1 MSVAE
6 QGISSDWT
14 TLTHEGEAIAEAWS
28 MPDGG
33 RVVLV
38 FLVSRNVLAGRASDG
53 HLSNPSLARSANK
66 TEFRPVTIETLLNAS
81 QVSKDDVESWRLGD
95 GSDATRIELDHPLP
109 PPPADDDQL
118 TVYVTL
124 KSPVAAD
131 SEGWVVTSEQ
141 WQAIEA
147 LWKTILGLE
156 AAIDA
161 SRLGMDGLRSE
172 MESSLKKQLS
182 VDEKTNALQNDVS
195 QWSKAKTRI
204 QHALPKMREFVHRA
218 TFALAAPERKRF
230 DDIVKNHLEPRIP
243 YPEVHRLREQLEHLQ
258 KDRQILLAQG
268 NAVSHECRGILSEV
282 QRAFSSLQRNAANRA
297 ANKRSNARSN
307 KGKLM

>member
-1 MSVAE
+1 LAKSVLFATP
-6 QGISSDWT
+6 DWV
-14 TLTHEGEAIAEAWS
+14 TLTHNGEAIAEAWS
-28 MPDGG
+28 MPEGG
-33 RVVLV
+33 RDTLV
-38 FLVSRNVLAGRASDG
+38 FLVPRERL
-53 HLSNPSLARSANK
+53 
-66 TEFRPVTIETLLNAS
+66 EQVTIETLLIAA
-81 QVSKDDVESWRLGD
+81 QVSKDDVESWRLGE
-95 GSDATRIELDHPLP
+95 GSDGTHFGLNQPLP
-109 PPPADDDQL
+109 LPSSDDTHL

-124 KSPVAAD
+124 KSPVAVGG
-131 SEGWVVTSEQ
+131 EEKIVTPEQ

-182 VDEKTNALQNDVS
+182 VDEKTNALQNDVT

-204 QHALPKMREFVHRA
+204 QHALPKLREFVHRA

-243 YPEVHRLREQLEHLQ
+243 FPEVDRLREQLEHLQ
-258 KDRQILLAQG
+258 KDRQVLLAQG
-268 NAVSHECRGILSEV
+268 NAVNHECRGIISEV
-282 QRAFSSLQRNAANRA
+282 QRALNSLQRNAADRA
-297 ANKRSNARSN
+297 AKKRSAARGN